1 MSRSIRQMPFRYP
14 FRFKGLRNKT
24 EVRFWRYWSKHFTWP
39 KRNGNKRMRQEVNQ
53 QLKDLLFTDA
63 FDEKEIRGRKRAQIF
78 DRWSY
83 D

>member
-1 MSRSIRQMPFRYP
+1 MSRSNKPRCYRY
-14 FRFKGLRNKT
+14 RGRGGHSY
-24 EVRFWRYWSKHFTWP
+24 VSKHFTWP
-39 KRNGNKRMRQEVNQ
+39 KRNGNRRMRQEVNQ

-63 FDEKEIRGRKRAQIF
+63 FDEKEIRGRKRTQIF

>member
-1 MSRSIRQMPFRYP
+1 MSRTTKQMPYRYP
-14 FRFKGLRNKT
+14 YRFKGLRHKRP
-24 EVRFWRYWSKHFTWP
+24 VSYRYWSKHLTWP

-63 FDEKEIRGRKRAQIF
+63 FDEKEIRGRKHQIF
-78 DRWSY
+78 DRWYY

>member
-1 MSRSIRQMPFRYP
+1 MSRSTRQLPYRWPFRMKAS
-14 FRFKGLRNKT
+14 RGFKGDTRYWK
-24 EVRFWRYWSKHFTWP
+24 YWSKHLTWP

-63 FDEKEIRGRKRAQIF
+63 FDEKEIRGRKHQIF
-78 DRWSY
+78 DRWYY